1 MISSGILSDIYA
13 GDVGRKVGVKDSPI
27 GGTGVGIVS
36 RDDLAKD
43 LDKADV
49 EEEDVV

>member
-1 MISSGILSDIYA
+1 MISLGIFSEIYA
-13 GDVGRKVGVKDSPI
+13 GDVGCKVGVQDAPV
-27 GGTGVGIVS
+27 GGTGVGIVP

>member
-1 MISSGILSDIYA
+1 M
-13 GDVGRKVGVKDSPI
+13 GRKVGVQDALV
-27 GGTGVGIVS
+27 GVTVCGIVP
-36 RDDLAKD
+36 RDELAKD